1 MAPSDCF
8 TLAIPFGII
17 RQSFWAERKMSDI
30 FISYA
35 REDRDKAKALAELF
49 QQQNWSVWWDR
60 NIPPGRSF
68 DEVIEE
74 ALGAAKCAV
83 VLWSKNS
90 VSSDWV
96 KGEAAEALQRKILVP
111 VRIDSA
117 NVPLE
122 FRRLQTVD
130 LSDWKGDAKH
140 PEFGGFLDAVA
151 TNIKTVVQR
160 PIGEGRQR
168 RQIAKP
174 VLAVLTIVV
183 LLAAFFAAYEFVVR
197 APKHGHNENQNAIS
211 QHATPTGEELMR
223 TPELG
228 LEFWQH
234 NEKNLMFATQGEKR
248 ITRVLL
254 NRAPFEIRCPHFE
267 AAVQIGAW
275 SDPSIFDAIVAA
287 KKLEDVP
294 YFTPGTGMAD
304 TVFGSPTLEL
314 TNMGHHHFVPERRRV
329 ISNQQDSIFFSSV
342 TKDGKKLTD
351 WPRVYLVVFVNL
363 NQADEIDSHEYE
375 CLILD
380 FVK

>member
-1 MAPSDCF
+1 
-8 TLAIPFGII
+8 
-17 RQSFWAERKMSDI
+17 MSDI

-35 REDRDKAKALAELF
+35 REDGDKAKALAELF

-90 VSSDWV
+90 ASSDWV

-111 VRIDSA
+111 VRIDST

-130 LSDWKGDAKH
+130 LSDWKGDARH
-140 PEFGGFLDAVA
+140 PELAGFHEAVA
-151 TNIKTVVQR
+151 TNIKSVVQR

-168 RQIAKP
+168 KQLAKP
-174 VLAVLTIVV
+174 VWTALAIIV
-183 LLAAFFAAYEFVVR
+183 LLAAVFAVYEFAVLATKRRQNEILAEKLR
-197 APKHGHNENQNAIS
+197 AVDESRIRIS
-211 QHATPTGEELMR
+211 QQITPSGEELMR

-228 LEFWQH
+228 LEFWQRD
-234 NEKNLMFATQGEKR
+234 EKNPMFTTQSDKR

-254 NRAPFEIRCPHFE
+254 KRAPFEIRCPHFE
-267 AAVQIGAW
+267 AAVQISAW
-275 SDPSIFDAIVAA
+275 SDASIFDAIFAA
-287 KKLEDVP
+287 KKLQDIP

-304 TVFGSPTLEL
+304 TVFGSPTLDL
-314 TNMGHHHFVPERRRV
+314 TNIGHHHFVPERRRV
-329 ISNQQDSIFFSSV
+329 ISNQQDSIFLSSL
-342 TKDGKKLTD
+342 TKDGNKLTD

-363 NQADEIDSHEYE
+363 NQADEVDSHEYE
-375 CLILD
+375 CLVLD